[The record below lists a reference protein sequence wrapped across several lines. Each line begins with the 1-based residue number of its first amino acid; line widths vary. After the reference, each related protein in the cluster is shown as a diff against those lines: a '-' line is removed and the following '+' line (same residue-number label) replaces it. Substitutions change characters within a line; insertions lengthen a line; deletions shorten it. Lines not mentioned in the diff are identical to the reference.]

1 MIDKV
6 KLIPLNVV
14 IVFVA
19 VDDGAV
25 ILGDVPQ
32 LICLKPEP
40 ETCFRK
46 VLFKKKSVLP
56 FRTHPEDIA
65 LVSVKLEEFLWDDF
79 LVHLVEDPALNC
91 PVNHLPHPAQ
101 RAVTLDGAPGAA
113 GPDLQEAGGAGRLG
127 GTGPH
132 SDPQVFSLLQLR
144 VEKAALRLNAVPGA
158 EIIN

>member
-14 IVFVA
+14 IVSVA

-46 VLFKKKSVLP
+46 VLF
-56 FRTHPEDIA
+56 
-65 LVSVKLEEFLWDDF
+65 
-79 LVHLVEDPALNC
+79 
-91 PVNHLPHPAQ
+91 
-101 RAVTLDGAPGAA
+101 
-113 GPDLQEAGGAGRLG
+113 
-127 GTGPH
+127 
-132 SDPQVFSLLQLR
+132 
-144 VEKAALRLNAVPGA
+144 
-158 EIIN
+158 

>member
-46 VLFKKKSVLP
+46 VLFKKIRFTIQDSSRGHRPCK
-56 FRTHPEDIA
+56 RQT
-65 LVSVKLEEFLWDDF
+65 
-79 LVHLVEDPALNC
+79 
-91 PVNHLPHPAQ
+91 
-101 RAVTLDGAPGAA
+101 
-113 GPDLQEAGGAGRLG
+113 
-127 GTGPH
+127 
-132 SDPQVFSLLQLR
+132 
-144 VEKAALRLNAVPGA
+144 
-158 EIIN
+158 